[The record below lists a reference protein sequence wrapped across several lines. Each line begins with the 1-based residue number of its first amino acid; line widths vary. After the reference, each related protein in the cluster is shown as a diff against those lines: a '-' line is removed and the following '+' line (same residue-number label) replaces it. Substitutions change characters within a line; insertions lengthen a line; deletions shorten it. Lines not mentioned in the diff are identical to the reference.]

1 MRQPIYSPFKKPF
14 FRNFKIQ
21 VKILKEPES
30 KVFILDEDYFV
41 DRLYRIIVI
50 KEEKTEY
57 DFIRLLIGLFEKN
70 EIRIEG
76 KKNYIITK
84 YSTASDSTKIND
96 LVNYKTFVNSLML
109 FLEDKYMTRLE
120 EEEKRTQTLPF

>member
-1 MRQPIYSPFKKPF
+1 MDY
-14 FRNFKIQ
+14 
-21 VKILKEPES
+21 LK
-30 KVFILDEDYFV
+30 
-41 DRLYRIIVI
+41 
-50 KEEKTEY
+50 
-57 DFIRLLIGLFEKN
+57 KN

-76 KKNYIITK
+76 KKNYVITK

-96 LVNYKTFVNSLML
+96 LINYKTFVNSLML